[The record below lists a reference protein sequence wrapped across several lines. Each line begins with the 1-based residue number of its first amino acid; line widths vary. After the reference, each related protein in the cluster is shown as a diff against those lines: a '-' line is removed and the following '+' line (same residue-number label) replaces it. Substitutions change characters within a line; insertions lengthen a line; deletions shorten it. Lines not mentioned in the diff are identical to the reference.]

1 MNEVSDLQKRRAEN
15 IIWNAAKS
23 HSFTPD
29 FKAYDADARA
39 DLYWNTIIGAVR
51 RHYDYPK
58 IEEIFRS
65 FQTEED
71 SDVYEGLLWLGL
83 ENAVFEKEREE
94 RPVLDSLR
102 RDYAARYLA
111 QLFTTHDLPFYDA
124 LALAHYKRALG
135 RDPELDPYTEKLL
148 DELEFSREMSTDEIV
163 VRAKDLFARWFQLR
177 LKEKEAEKKK
187 RRIPFGIR
195 KGKTV
200 KGRYRKFGLGFAD
213 HPSNLYGGQ
222 RVGRQDGEEQRLT
235 GMSAA
240 ELRAF
245 METKYGKSAFSE
257 RETAELERSVC
268 TGNHAACHVLVT
280 RGEKGNARIQNGFE
294 ALHREKEAKQIVENR
309 RFYTDHI
316 AERRTSIDR
325 LTGKI
330 QNSVLLHLQPSPVRS
345 NSGALE
351 GGRAWRAIHL
361 NDERVFMRE
370 EQNDTSDLS
379 VDILLDASTSQKYR
393 QEIVS
398 NQGYIIAESLNRCN
412 IPCRVMSFCSMTGYT
427 ILRVFRNY
435 TERNA
440 NGSIFEYVSNGCN
453 RDGLGIRVAHHL
465 MQKERYDH
473 KILIVL
479 SDAKPNDVVR
489 MKQKESGEYINYEER
504 QGVRDTA
511 FEVRSARADGISV
524 ICVFTGDDEDVP
536 SAKQIYGRDF
546 ARIQSLDK
554 LADTVGMLLQNQ
566 IKNM

>member
-1 MNEVSDLQKRRAEN
+1 MIEVNDLQRRRAEN
-15 IIWNAAKS
+15 IIWNAARI
-23 HSFTPD
+23 HDFTPD

-58 IEEIFRS
+58 IEELFRG
-65 FQTEED
+65 FQAEED

-94 RPVLDSLR
+94 RPVLESLR
-102 RDYAARYLA
+102 RDYAEHYLA
-111 QLFTTHDLPFYDA
+111 QLFTTHDLTFYDTM
-124 LALAHYKRALG
+124 ALAHYRRALG
-135 RDPELDPYTEKLL
+135 LENKLDPYTENLL
-148 DELEFSREMSTDEIV
+148 DELEFSRDMSTEEIV
-163 VRAKDLFARWFQLR
+163 ERARDLFERWFQIR
-177 LKEKEAEKKK
+177 LKEKEAERKK
-187 RRIPFGIR
+187 RRIPFGLR

-213 HPSNLYGGQ
+213 HPSNIYGGQ
-222 RVGRQDGEEQRLT
+222 RVGPQGNEEQRLT
-235 GMSAA
+235 SMSAQ

-245 METKYGKSAFSE
+245 MEAKYGKSAFNS

-268 TGNHAACHVLVT
+268 TGNHAACHVLIT
-280 RGEKGNARIQNGFE
+280 RGEKGSAKIQNGFE
-294 ALHREKEAKQIVENR
+294 ALKREREAKQIEANR
-309 RFYTDHI
+309 LFYTKHL
-316 AERRTSIDR
+316 AQRRTSIER
-325 LTGKI
+325 LSGKI
-330 QNSVLLHLQPSPVRS
+330 QNSVLLHLQPSPVRA

-351 GGRAWRAIHL
+351 GGRAWRALHL
-361 NDERVFMRE
+361 NDERVFIRE
-370 EQNDTSDLS
+370 EQNDVGDLS
-379 VDILLDASTSQKYR
+379 VDILLDASTSQKNR

-398 NQGYIIAESLNRCN
+398 NQGFVIAESLDRCN

-427 ILRVFRNY
+427 ILRIFRDY
-435 TERNA
+435 RERGA
-440 NGSIFEYVSNGCN
+440 NDRIFEYVSNGCN
-453 RDGLGIRVAHHL
+453 RDGLGIRMAHHL
-465 MQKERYDH
+465 MLKQSCDH

-489 MKQKESGEYINYEER
+489 MRPKESDEFVNYEMQ
-504 QGVRDTA
+504 QGIRDTA
-511 FEVRSARADGISV
+511 FEVRSARADGIAV

-536 SAKQIYGRDF
+536 SAKLIYGRDF

>member
-1 MNEVSDLQKRRAEN
+1 MIEVNDLQRRRAEN
-15 IIWNAAKS
+15 IIWNAARI
-23 HSFTPD
+23 HDFTPD

-58 IEEIFRS
+58 IEELFRG
-65 FQTEED
+65 FQAEED

-94 RPVLDSLR
+94 RPVLESLR
-102 RDYAARYLA
+102 RDYAEHYLA
-111 QLFTTHDLPFYDA
+111 QLFTTHDLPFYDTM
-124 LALAHYKRALG
+124 ALAHYRRALG
-135 RDPELDPYTEKLL
+135 LENKLDPYTENLL
-148 DELEFSREMSTDEIV
+148 DELEFSRDMSTEEIV
-163 VRAKDLFARWFQLR
+163 ERARDLFERWFQIR
-177 LKEKEAEKKK
+177 LKEKEAERKK
-187 RRIPFGIR
+187 RRIPFGLR

-213 HPSNLYGGQ
+213 HPSNIYGGQ
-222 RVGRQDGEEQRLT
+222 RVGPQGNEEQRLT
-235 GMSAA
+235 SMSAQ

-245 METKYGKSAFSE
+245 MEAKYGKSAFNS

-268 TGNHAACHVLVT
+268 TGNHAACHVLIT
-280 RGEKGNARIQNGFE
+280 RGEKGSAKIQNGFE
-294 ALHREKEAKQIVENR
+294 ALKREREAKQIEANR
-309 RFYTDHI
+309 LFYTKHL
-316 AERRTSIDR
+316 AQRRTSIER
-325 LTGKI
+325 LSGKI
-330 QNSVLLHLQPSPVRS
+330 QNSVLLHLQPSPLRA

-351 GGRAWRAIHL
+351 GGRAWRALHL
-361 NDERVFMRE
+361 NDERVFIRE
-370 EQNDTSDLS
+370 EQNDVGDLS
-379 VDILLDASTSQKYR
+379 VDILLDASTSQKNR

-398 NQGYIIAESLNRCN
+398 NQGFVIAESLDRCN

-427 ILRVFRNY
+427 ILRIFRDY
-435 TERNA
+435 RERGA
-440 NGSIFEYVSNGCN
+440 NDRIFEYVSNGCN
-453 RDGLGIRVAHHL
+453 RDGLGIRMAHHL
-465 MQKERYDH
+465 MQKQSCDH

-489 MKQKESGEYINYEER
+489 MRPKESDEFVNYEMQ
-504 QGVRDTA
+504 QGIRDTA
-511 FEVRSARADGISV
+511 FEVRSARADGIAV

-536 SAKQIYGRDF
+536 SAKLIYGRDF